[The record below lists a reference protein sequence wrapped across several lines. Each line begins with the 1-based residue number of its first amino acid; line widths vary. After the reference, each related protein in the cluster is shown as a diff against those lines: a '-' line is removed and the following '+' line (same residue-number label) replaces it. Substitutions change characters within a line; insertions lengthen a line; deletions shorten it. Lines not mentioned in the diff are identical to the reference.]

1 MELLMKNIHMCRQ
14 GKQAGLPVTLEEDFN
29 VPDVRPDVEQII
41 QSKER
46 IVVEQTRAENGRVVT
61 AGFLEV
67 SILYMD
73 DTKDRQLHRLDTKL
87 PFDERI
93 AMEGLEQGE
102 TVRLSCTAEDVNVAL
117 INSRKLSVRALL
129 GFEASVEEIYDMS
142 AAADIRSDVLVMKQ
156 RRKLEMMQIEVQ
168 KKDILRLKEEAM
180 IPSGKPNIREILWE
194 NIQLRSCRAVQR
206 QEKLSVQ
213 GKLFMFVLYRGDD
226 ETGSMQWSEQVLP
239 FVGELECGGCSEEMI
254 PDIDMSLAQVEL
266 QAREDTDGELRLLH
280 MEGVLEL
287 EIRLYRNEEAEI
299 LEDLYS
305 PQKKLIAAVSEEEY
319 ESLLMKNASRCKA
332 SGKIR
337 IQGTKPRILQICHA
351 GGGVKIDK
359 TEIEKD
365 GIRIEGA
372 VPVSI
377 LYISAEDSM
386 PFAVLDGV
394 LPFTHFA
401 EVPGIDAGCRFT
413 LRTALDQLSA
423 TMADSEEIEV
433 KFTANLD
440 LLVIRPQRQT
450 CICEVEEEDYD
461 PQELAAVPGIT
472 GYIVQEGDTLWKIAR
487 SYFLTPEQIVKM
499 NQLESEEIKKGD
511 RLILMKNI
519 SACSLTEA

>member
-46 IVVEQTRAENGRVVT
+46 IVVEQTRAENGKVVT

-117 INSRKLSVRALL
+117 INSRKLSVRAVL

-142 AAADIRSDVLVMKQ
+142 AAADIRSDVLVIKQ

-168 KKDILRLKEEAM
+168 KKDILRLKEEAV

-239 FVGELECGGCSEEMI
+239 FEGELECGGCSEEMI
-254 PDIDMSLAQVEL
+254 QDIDMSLAQVEL

-280 MEGVLEL
+280 MEGGDRAGDPSLPKRGGRDSGGPL
-287 EIRLYRNEEAEI
+287 LAAEEADPGCI
-299 LEDLYS
+299 
-305 PQKKLIAAVSEEEY
+305 
-319 ESLLMKNASRCKA
+319 
-332 SGKIR
+332 
-337 IQGTKPRILQICHA
+337 
-351 GGGVKIDK
+351 GGGV
-359 TEIEKD
+359 
-365 GIRIEGA
+365 
-372 VPVSI
+372 
-377 LYISAEDSM
+377 
-386 PFAVLDGV
+386 
-394 LPFTHFA
+394 
-401 EVPGIDAGCRFT
+401 
-413 LRTALDQLSA
+413 
-423 TMADSEEIEV
+423 
-433 KFTANLD
+433 
-440 LLVIRPQRQT
+440 
-450 CICEVEEEDYD
+450 
-461 PQELAAVPGIT
+461 
-472 GYIVQEGDTLWKIAR
+472 
-487 SYFLTPEQIVKM
+487 
-499 NQLESEEIKKGD
+499 
-511 RLILMKNI
+511 
-519 SACSLTEA
+519 

>member
-14 GKQAGLPVTLEEDFN
+14 GKRAGLPVTLEEDFN

-129 GFEASVEEIYDMS
+129 GFEASVEEIYD
-142 AAADIRSDVLVMKQ
+142 IRSDVLVMKQ

-239 FVGELECGGCSEEMI
+239 FEGELECGGCSEEMI

>member
-117 INSRKLSVRALL
+117 INSRKLSVRAVL

-142 AAADIRSDVLVMKQ
+142 AAADIRSDVLVIKQ

-168 KKDILRLKEEAM
+168 KKDILRLKEEAG

-239 FVGELECGGCSEEMI
+239 FEGELECGGCSEEMI
-254 PDIDMSLAQVEL
+254 QDIDMSLAQVEL

-280 MEGVLEL
+280 MEGVIEL

-299 LEDLYS
+299 LERPL
-305 PQKKLIAAVSEEEY
+305 LAAEE
-319 ESLLMKNASRCKA
+319 ADPGC
-332 SGKIR
+332 I
-337 IQGTKPRILQICHA
+337 
-351 GGGVKIDK
+351 GGGV
-359 TEIEKD
+359 
-365 GIRIEGA
+365 
-372 VPVSI
+372 
-377 LYISAEDSM
+377 
-386 PFAVLDGV
+386 
-394 LPFTHFA
+394 
-401 EVPGIDAGCRFT
+401 
-413 LRTALDQLSA
+413 
-423 TMADSEEIEV
+423 
-433 KFTANLD
+433 
-440 LLVIRPQRQT
+440 
-450 CICEVEEEDYD
+450 
-461 PQELAAVPGIT
+461 
-472 GYIVQEGDTLWKIAR
+472 
-487 SYFLTPEQIVKM
+487 
-499 NQLESEEIKKGD
+499 
-511 RLILMKNI
+511 
-519 SACSLTEA
+519 